1 MGDADFRH
9 QRQDERN
16 GVSPRPFVFLRP
28 RTLVTALRQ
37 ELRTAIHWS
46 PRIELQRLELTIEVR
61 QTMVERVVERHTQTR
76 VVEREQLA
84 MRLLEKGARTEDA
97 RMEAQAPRTE
107 PPGHALGP
115 IAAARPPMTLNQ
127 PPKPGAEPRM
137 AEREVRSPLAVP
149 RTATAPPIDLIRLT
163 DSVMRQI
170 DRRLEA
176 HRERLWR
183 K

>member
-16 GVSPRPFVFLRP
+16 GVSPRPLVFLRP
-28 RTLVTALRQ
+28 RTLVTALRHD
-37 ELRTAIHWS
+37 LHTAIHWA
-46 PRIELQRLELTIEVR
+46 PRIELQRLERIIELR

-97 RMEAQAPRTE
+97 GMAAAAPRTE
-107 PPGHALGP
+107 APGHAPGP
-115 IAAARPPMTLNQ
+115 FTAARPQMTLNE
-127 PPKPGAEPRM
+127 PSKPVTEPRM
-137 AEREVRSPLAVP
+137 ADREMRSPLTTP
-149 RTATAPPIDLIRLT
+149 RIAAAPPIDLNRLT